1 MKKALAIVAAVFFVL
16 VIAAPVFAYGL
27 IHEPVY
33 RMDGI
38 IDYKRQVGHECNTG
52 AVMKQLIEGE
62 GEMTKKTEIK
72 LKAGYME
79 VNDAQDWITAEE
91 AIKNLAATSVI
102 ELCAPAKHV
111 YSNNDSDHE
120 GMTIPVEW
128 LYAALAAPGKTI
140 GANNDLKFDPGDFE
154 ALTDQVWAAYVEA
167 EPFFNAGLEQ
177 NFEAAYGPFAQHHGE
192 QALGVFPPKATH
204 HWWFVN
210 AKGEPVTDPH
220 ENYQDIVGVDAG
232 PYYIGNYFDIYQ
244 FARTYD
250 GVVRRYIDISSPWS
264 GAYLHED
271 MSVIGE
277 AEIYEPFILYN
288 LAPGE
293 DAFPEWW
300 EELF

>member
-1 MKKALAIVAAVFFVL
+1 MKKVLALILSAFFVL

-27 IHEPVY
+27 IHEPEY

-38 IDYKRQVGHECNTG
+38 IDYNKQVGHECNTG

-62 GEMTKKTEIK
+62 GEMTKKSEIE
-72 LKAGYME
+72 LKKGYIE
-79 VNDAQDWITAEE
+79 VKDHQDWITAEE
-91 AIKNLAATSVI
+91 AFQNLAVTSVI

-111 YSNNDSDHE
+111 YGAEGDDHE
-120 GMTIPVEW
+120 GMTVPVEW
-128 LYAALAAPGKTI
+128 LYGARAAPGETI
-140 GANNDLKFDPGDFE
+140 DVNGLSFAPDHFE

-192 QALGVFPPKATH
+192 QALGVIPPKAPQ
-204 HWWFVN
+204 HWWFID
-210 AKGEPVTDPH
+210 AEEEPVLDPH
-220 ENYQDIVGVDAG
+220 ENFREIVGTDAG
-232 PYYIGNYFDIYQ
+232 SYYVGNFFDLYQ

-250 GVVRRYIDISSPWS
+250 GVLKRYIDISSPWS

-277 AEIYEPFILYN
+277 AEIFEPFVLYN
-288 LAPGE
+288 QVPGE